1 LVALCGGAK
10 QLAQLMNFLT
20 EIGYGHGGELDDFLL
35 GRCWLY
41 VPLGFSPAY
50 SALYRR
56 SENGRIGGLA
66 DIARRGFIPGFQS
79 QATCRPAASSIRWSA
94 IRMAISSAS
103 QSAVSL

>member
-35 GRCWLY
+35 GGCWLY
-41 VPLGFSPAY
+41 VPARVFARLFG
-50 SALYRR
+50 LYRR

-79 QATCRPAASSIRWSA
+79 QATCRPAMSSIRWSA
-94 IRMAISSAS
+94 TRMAISSAS

>member
-1 LVALCGGAK
+1 VGQGLAFIHDALRVEKELSHPLVALFGGAK

-50 SALYRR
+50 SAF
-56 SENGRIGGLA
+56 
-66 DIARRGFIPGFQS
+66 IA
-79 QATCRPAASSIRWSA
+79 AAKTA
-94 IRMAISSAS
+94 G
-103 QSAVSL
+103 